1 MIFATIIF
9 TTYIASY
16 WRSGVKSISMTAYQ
30 RGNWSRAGFALFM
43 ITIGV
48 IFANHDGNAIFGF
61 GMYQIAGGFL
71 CFAGLSFNH
80 QTPVIKQIHHVAST
94 IAILFGF
101 IALWNI
107 WAVVIFVILSGIL
120 YLLDRN
126 RGLWWL
132 EIAAFYVII
141 IFKIWNG

>member
-1 MIFATIIF
+1 MIFATILF
-9 TTYIASY
+9 TSYIAYY
-16 WRSGVKSISMTAYQ
+16 WKSGIKSISMSAYQ
-30 RGNWSRAGFALFM
+30 NSNWSPAGFALFM

-48 IFANHDGNAIFGF
+48 IFANQEGKEIWGF

-80 QTPVIKQIHHVAST
+80 QTPVIKQIHHVSST

-107 WAVVIFVILSGIL
+107 WAVGIFVILSGIA
-120 YLLDRN
+120 YFIGRK
-126 RGLWWL
+126 RFLWWL
-132 EIAAFYVII
+132 EIIAFYTII
-141 IFKIWNG
+141 GFKI